1 MKKVIALLLALAALF
16 SLAGCAGKP
25 QTDATTNTTTEATTE
40 PETVAAELMISEV
53 MPDNKFLTMGHEND
67 WVELL
72 NRGETAVSLDEY
84 FLTDD
89 VNKPTQLPLKG
100 LEIPAGGY
108 LTVVLDESAPF
119 RLSADGETVYLF
131 FRDQL
136 LSQVTFGLSE
146 DGESYDQ
153 DGACPQATPG
163 YANTQ
168 EGYEAYLQNLQLPE
182 LYISEVLSSNSKFL
196 PLNGECYDLVE
207 VKNNSNSPINLGDYN
222 LTDKRSE
229 PGRYAFP
236 DVTLQPG
243 EYFVVYCSDD
253 ASLGKDHAPFKI
265 SASGEN
271 IYLLKDGRF
280 VDAMVVPG
288 DVPKNQSFG
297 RDGNIPSYFA
307 APTPGKDNAAGYRV
321 ALAAPQADQLSGVYQ
336 DPVTVTLS
344 ASGTIY
350 YTLDGSRP
358 TTKSKVYTDPIVI
371 DGITTIRTFC
381 VEGERSSP
389 ITAYT
394 YLVGAEHDLPVV
406 HMSIPQESLT
416 GAEGVLNHTWKSYEH
431 EGVVTLIEDGVE
443 KFSVPVG
450 FRLHGNDSRL
460 GAKQNFQLRFRS
472 EYGAGKLK
480 YPLFPERYIKEF
492 DSLLLKGGSEDFPYA
507 MMRDEVL
514 TGIASTNT
522 HIYTLAMKPV
532 VLYLGGEYWGVYY
545 LRERFSDEYVAS
557 HMGVSPESVDI
568 LDSNE
573 ASVQCGDRE
582 DFLALRTFVKKNDM
596 RKQEN
601 YDYLASQI
609 CVESLVDWYICR
621 AYAADRDVANIRRCR
636 SSEGD
641 GKWYWMY
648 FDLDWGFFLYDSAPV
663 TYILSHTGGDIELI
677 HAVLK
682 NEKGR
687 DLFLTRWAALLESNL
702 NETYILGY
710 IDDLVA
716 QIQSEMPRDRARW
729 KTSMEQWDK
738 YMANFRNIEAGNA
751 RTKTVLRDLQNYF
764 GLSNAEMEHYFSKVM
779 E

>member
-1 MKKVIALLLALAALF
+1 MKKTVAALLVMAMLG
-16 SLAGCAGKP
+16 SLLGCMETP
-25 QTDATTNTTTEATTE
+25 DATAGTTTEGTTA
-40 PETVAAELMISEV
+40 PKPVAADLLISEV
-53 MPDNKFLTMGHEND
+53 MPDNKFLVMGHEND

-72 NRGETAVSLDEY
+72 NREETVISLEGY
-84 FLTDD
+84 YLTDD
-89 VNKPTQLPLKG
+89 PEKPTQLPLED

-108 LTVVLDESAPF
+108 LTIVLDEAAPF
-119 RLSADGETVYLF
+119 RLSAEGETVYLF
-131 FRDQL
+131 FQEQL

-146 DGESYDQ
+146 NGESYDQ
-153 DGACPQATPG
+153 DGVLPLATPG

-168 EGYEAYLQNLQLPE
+168 EGYEEYLQNLQLPE
-182 LYISEVLSSNSKFL
+182 LYISEVMSSNSMYL
-196 PLNGECYDLVE
+196 PVNGECYDLVE
-207 VKNNSNSPINLGDYN
+207 VRNGSNAPVDLGDYH

-243 EYFVVYCSDD
+243 ECFVVYCSDN
-253 ASLGKDHAPFKI
+253 ASLGRDHAPFKI

-271 IYLLKDGRF
+271 IYLLKNGRF
-280 VDAMVVPG
+280 VDALVVPG
-288 DVPKNQSFG
+288 DVQKDQSYG
-297 RDGNIPSYFA
+297 RDGSIPSYFA
-307 APTPGKDNAAGYRV
+307 APTPGSDNAAGYRMAV
-321 ALAAPQADQLSGVYQ
+321 AAPVADQASGVYQ
-336 DPVTVTLS
+336 EAVTVTLS

-358 TTKSKVYTDPIVI
+358 TTGSARYTEPIVV
-371 DGITTIRTFC
+371 DGVTTIRAFC

-389 ITAYT
+389 VTAYT
-394 YLVGAEHDLPVV
+394 YLVDAEHELPVV
-406 HMSIPQESLT
+406 HLAISQENLT
-416 GAEGVLNHTWKSYEH
+416 GDQGVLNHTWKNYEY
-431 EGVVTLIEDGVE
+431 EGVVTLIEDGEE

-472 EYGAGKLK
+472 EYGASKLQ
-480 YPLFPERYIKEF
+480 YPLFPDRDIQEY

-514 TGIASTNT
+514 TGIAGTNT
-522 HIYTLAMKPV
+522 NIYTLAMKPV

-568 LDSNE
+568 LESNE
-573 ASVQCGDRE
+573 ASVQCGDNE
-582 DFLALRTFVKKNDM
+582 DFLALRKFVNSHDM
-596 RKQEN
+596 SKQEN

-609 CVESLVDWYICR
+609 SVESLVDWYICR
-621 AYAADRDVANIRRCR
+621 SYAADRDVANIRRCR
-636 SSEGD
+636 STEGD

-648 FDLDWGFFLYDSAPV
+648 FDLDWGFFLFDSAPV
-663 TYILSHTGGDIELI
+663 SYILQHSGGDIELI

-682 NEKGR
+682 SEAGR
-687 DLFLTRWAALLESNL
+687 DVFFTRWAELLKTNL

-729 KTSMEQWDK
+729 NTTMEQWDK
-738 YMANFRNIEAGNA
+738 YMANLRRHVEGNA

-764 GLSNAEMEHYFSKVM
+764 GLSDAEMEYYFSEVM

>member
-1 MKKVIALLLALAALF
+1 MKKTVAALLVLAMLC
-16 SLAGCAGKP
+16 SLPGCMETP
-25 QTDATTNTTTEATTE
+25 DATAGTTTEGTTA
-40 PETVAAELMISEV
+40 PKPVAADLLISEV
-53 MPDNKFLTMGHEND
+53 MPDNKFLVMGHEND

-72 NRGETAVSLDEY
+72 NREETAISLEGY
-84 FLTDD
+84 YLTDD
-89 VNKPTQLPLKG
+89 PEKPAQLPLSG

-108 LTVVLDESAPF
+108 LTIALDEAAPF
-119 RLSADGETVYLF
+119 RLSAEGETVYLF
-131 FRDQL
+131 FQEQL

-146 DGESYDQ
+146 NGESYDQ
-153 DGACPQATPG
+153 DGALPLATPG

-168 EGYEAYLQNLQLPE
+168 EGYEEYLQNLQLPE
-182 LYISEVLSSNSKFL
+182 LYISEVMSSNSTYL
-196 PLNGECYDLVE
+196 PVNGECYDLVE
-207 VKNNSNSPINLGDYN
+207 VRNGSNAPVNLGDYH

-243 EYFVVYCSDD
+243 ECFVVYCSDN
-253 ASLGKDHAPFKI
+253 ASLGRDHAPFKI

-271 IYLLKDGRF
+271 IYLLKNGRF
-280 VDAMVVPG
+280 VDALVVPG
-288 DVPKNQSFG
+288 DVQKDQSYG
-297 RDGNIPSYFA
+297 RDGSIPSYFT
-307 APTPGKDNAAGYRV
+307 APTPGSDNAAGYRMAV
-321 ALAAPQADQLSGVYQ
+321 AAPVADQASGVYQ
-336 DPVTVTLS
+336 EAVTVTLS
-344 ASGTIY
+344 ASGAIY

-358 TTKSKVYTDPIVI
+358 TTGSTRYTDPIVI
-371 DGITTIRTFC
+371 DGVTTIRAFC

-389 ITAYT
+389 VAAYT
-394 YLVGAEHDLPVV
+394 YLVDAEHDLPVV
-406 HMSIPQESLT
+406 HLAISQDNLT
-416 GAEGVLNHTWKSYEH
+416 GDQGVLNHTWKNYEY
-431 EGVVTLIEDGVE
+431 EGVVTLIEDGEE

-472 EYGAGKLK
+472 EYGASKLQ
-480 YPLFPERYIKEF
+480 YPLFPDRDIQEY

-514 TGIASTNT
+514 TGIAGTNT
-522 HIYTLAMKPV
+522 NIYTLAMKPV

-568 LDSNE
+568 LESNE
-573 ASVQCGDRE
+573 ASVQCGDNE
-582 DFLALRTFVKKNDM
+582 DFLALRKFVNSHDM
-596 RKQEN
+596 SKQEN

-609 CVESLVDWYICR
+609 SVESLVDWYICR
-621 AYAADRDVANIRRCR
+621 SYAADRDVANIRRCR
-636 SSEGD
+636 STEGD

-648 FDLDWGFFLYDSAPV
+648 FDLDWGFFLFDSAPV
-663 TYILSHTGGDIELI
+663 SYILQHSGGDIELI

-682 NEKGR
+682 SEAGR
-687 DLFLTRWAALLESNL
+687 DVFFTRWAELLKTNL

-729 KTSMEQWDK
+729 NTTMEQWDK
-738 YMANFRNIEAGNA
+738 YMANLRRHVEGNA

-764 GLSNAEMEHYFSKVM
+764 GLSNAEMEYYFSEVM